1 MKHCEL
7 IRELL
12 SESVNNIKGKIELI
26 LVLIRKRK
34 NLAVFIL
41 LRMNKVVVNSLTCAG
56 SLWRFVVNRVLRRN
70 HLACRIKNKCVERRF
85 FLVNGNHS
93 VRR

>member
-26 LVLIRKRK
+26 LVLIRKRQ

-41 LRMNKVVVNSLTCAG
+41 LRMNKVVVNSLACAG
-56 SLWRFVVNRVLRRN
+56 SLW
-70 HLACRIKNKCVERRF
+70 
-85 FLVNGNHS
+85 
-93 VRR
+93 

>member
-12 SESVNNIKGKIELI
+12 SESVNDVKGKIELI

-41 LRMNKVVVNSLTCAG
+41 LRMNKVVVNSLTRARTLG
-56 SLWRFVVNRVLRRN
+56 
-70 HLACRIKNKCVERRF
+70 
-85 FLVNGNHS
+85 
-93 VRR
+93 

>member
-12 SESVNNIKGKIELI
+12 SESVNDIKGKIELI

-41 LRMNKVVVNSLTCAG
+41 LRMNKIVVNSLTCAG
-56 SLWRFVVNRVLRRN
+56 SLW
-70 HLACRIKNKCVERRF
+70 
-85 FLVNGNHS
+85 
-93 VRR
+93 

>member
-7 IRELL
+7 IRELF
-12 SESVNNIKGKIELI
+12 SESVNDIKGKIELI

-56 SLWRFVVNRVLRRN
+56 SLW
-70 HLACRIKNKCVERRF
+70 
-85 FLVNGNHS
+85 
-93 VRR
+93 